1 MAAAEEGQ
9 VIGCHTVEAWNE
21 QLQKSNETKQLVVR
35 LFFFILLLFH
45 FSPFFFQNKK
55 KEQLDYRF
63 GCCWF
68 YIFVDLIC
76 FHLLILPFD
85 IDRFLIF
92 SFYVININVSFKLK
106 TSSYYLTPGKI
117 VFDCWKMI
125 KFWGLSSICFDCY
138 VGIGMIC
145 RVVDE

>member
-45 FSPFFFQNKK
+45 FSPFFFKIK

-63 GCCWF
+63 GGCWF
-68 YIFVDLIC
+68 YISVDLIC
-76 FHLLILPFD
+76 FHLLILPLD
-85 IDRFLIF
+85 IDR
-92 SFYVININVSFKLK
+92 FYVININVS
-106 TSSYYLTPGKI
+106 I
-117 VFDCWKMI
+117 EI
-125 KFWGLSSICFDCY
+125 
-138 VGIGMIC
+138 
-145 RVVDE
+145 